1 MVEGRDIG
9 TGLVKLATKWRRVKT
24 VAALRA
30 KVEQWRLREMEKAEK
45 KGNDS
50 RKASVIDQAE
60 CLLVIMSQFADDD
73 KVERVKDS
81 IQAMFGDT
89 PEGSRPLVLTLST
102 IHKSKGREARRVLW
116 LGRNAYNPSR
126 YACKDW
132 EMLQEANLM
141 YVAATRAKETLIYV
155 NIDAE

>member
-1 MVEGRDIG
+1 
-9 TGLVKLATKWRRVKT
+9 
-24 VAALRA
+24 
-30 KVEQWRLREMEKAEK
+30 MEKAEK

-50 RKASVIDQAE
+50 RKASVTDQAE

-81 IQAMFGDT
+81 IQTMFGDT
-89 PEGSRPLVLTLST
+89 PEGARPLVLTLST

-126 YACKDW
+126 YARKDW
-132 EMLQEANLM
+132 EMAQESNLM

-155 NIDAE
+155 NVDAE